1 MIEILNK
8 TDVNKIQD
16 KQLKDYLEYSLKRL
30 PENFDY
36 PNDGYFIVIQTLD
49 ELQTNKINL
58 TNHSLNGINNGLLDD
73 INMVEIKDEIIEI
86 LVFVD
91 NDISL
96 SFVMPIKILPITL
109 LEQLEEYVI

>member
-36 PNDGYFIVIQTLD
+36 PNDGYFVIIENQD
-49 ELQTNKINL
+49 
-58 TNHSLNGINNGLLDD
+58 
-73 INMVEIKDEIIEI
+73 EIK
-86 LVFVD
+86 
-91 NDISL
+91 
-96 SFVMPIKILPITL
+96 
-109 LEQLEEYVI
+109 